1 MVIPDDKHY
10 SIRVLTRHL
19 DISRS
24 SYYYEPCLESE
35 ENLMLMVLIDRKY
48 TSLTFLVIEIHIK
61 KMSY

>member
-1 MVIPDDKHY
+1 MVNPDDKQY
-10 SIRVLTRHL
+10 SIRKQTRLL
-19 DISRS
+19 DIPRS